1 MEKFTVSLEQ
11 TQVSLEE
18 MLKYFTNESYDADL
32 VKQINI
38 TVMTIS
44 KILLQL
50 QRHRE
55 KDVED
60 FNRFID
66 GKQRR
71 RNMQLN
77 R

>member
-1 MEKFTVSLEQ
+1 MEKFTTSLEQ
-11 TQVSLEE
+11 TQASLDE
-18 MLKYFTNESYDADL
+18 MLRYFTHESYDADL
-32 VKQINI
+32 IKQIDA
-38 TVMTIS
+38 TVKVIS
-44 KILLQL
+44 NTLLQL
-50 QRHRE
+50 QKRRE

-66 GKQRR
+66 EKQKK